1 MKGRN
6 PITKSCIIKNNL
18 VIINNQVEFQLDDS
32 FHFSDFI
39 KSIYNNYQINYPKF
53 FKMDNISKLGFLTG
67 ELLLK
72 GIDLSNYNKEDI
84 GVVMANSSSSLDT
97 DEKYFETIKN
107 VSEYFPSPSLFV
119 YTLPNIMIGELCI
132 KYKIQ
137 GENALF
143 VFENF
148 EADFI
153 CNYVNELMNSNK
165 VQSCIAGWVDLYHDK
180 YESML
185 FFIEKDKS
193 ANKAFISEHTS
204 ENIKNLY
211 SNKI

>member
-6 PITKSCIIKNNL
+6 VITKSCIIKNNL

-107 VSEYFPSPSLFV
+107 GSE
-119 YTLPNIMIGELCI
+119 
-132 KYKIQ
+132 
-137 GENALF
+137 F